1 LLITIFAIVALASP
15 QVNVNSQGDLLDQGY
30 RAMYN
35 LDFAAAHSRFEAWQR
50 AHPEDPFGPVSDAAA
65 YLFSEF
71 DRLKILHSE
80 FFIEDKKLLDAR
92 QLKPDPKIKSA
103 FEADLAKSEQVG
115 EALFRRN
122 PLDERASFSRVV
134 RIALHADYLALIEKQ
149 HWQALTEIK
158 QAREYAEAL
167 VAKYPNNSDAYLA
180 VGVENYLLSQKP
192 AGMRLFLRMTGA
204 RTDKEAGL
212 AKLRIVAEKGRYLK
226 PYAKI
231 LLAIAALRGGQKD
244 EAKRLLIE
252 LAEQF
257 PHNDLF
263 QTELKKLS

>member
-1 LLITIFAIVALASP
+1 
-15 QVNVNSQGDLLDQGY
+15 
-30 RAMYN
+30 
-35 LDFAAAHSRFEAWQR
+35 
-50 AHPEDPFGPVSDAAA
+50 
-65 YLFSEF
+65 
-71 DRLKILHSE
+71 
-80 FFIEDKKLLDAR
+80 
-92 QLKPDPKIKSA
+92 
-103 FEADLAKSEQVG
+103 
-115 EALFRRN
+115 
-122 PLDERASFSRVV
+122 
-134 RIALHADYLALIEKQ
+134 
-149 HWQALTEIK
+149 
-158 QAREYAEAL
+158 
-167 VAKYPNNSDAYLA
+167 
-180 VGVENYLLSQKP
+180 
-192 AGMRLFLRMTGA
+192 MRLFLRMTGA